1 MSDLLANKECCT
13 GRTSL
18 TNLKMRDPAHALRI
32 AVKHKLHRDDS
43 LCEVWNE
50 LFNKRHA
57 LVPDIMNSTKWQ
69 RLLRQV
75 QTHLLRSPC
84 RNRPLAV
91 VLKHLRFAKQRFN
104 SAADPVAKVAFMLM
118 PIATL
123 IAYTSSDQ
131 RRNCHEQ
138 ARAKALL
145 RKLESK
151 FCLALGLSADWGIA
165 CEAFLRLF
173 DKGGHDIAKS
183 ASEISNFKFVIRALF
198 IDGYVFYNREASSIT
213 SKMPAI
219 GGYLGKKGVRPQF
232 VTRCVEKQLRQRCVF
247 QCGGEICL
255 LWGPCKPDEVKEVA
269 E

>member
-1 MSDLLANKECCT
+1 MF
-13 GRTSL
+13 G
-18 TNLKMRDPAHALRI
+18 
-32 AVKHKLHRDDS
+32 
-43 LCEVWNE
+43 EVWDE

-57 LVPDIMNSTKWQ
+57 LAPDIMNSTKWQ
-69 RLLRQV
+69 SLLEQV
-75 QTHLLRSPC
+75 QKHVIRMPAES
-84 RNRPLAV
+84 RPLAV

-151 FCLALGLSADWGIA
+151 FCLALGLSADWGIV

-173 DKGGHDIAKS
+173 DKKGHDIAKS
-183 ASEISNFKFVIRALF
+183 ASEISNFKFVIKTPF
-198 IDGYVFYNREASSIT
+198 IDG
-213 SKMPAI
+213 
-219 GGYLGKKGVRPQF
+219 GKFLQ
-232 VTRCVEKQLRQRCVF
+232 
-247 QCGGEICL
+247 
-255 LWGPCKPDEVKEVA
+255 
-269 E
+269 